1 MPMSI
6 QIVSVLALIASLA
19 GNTLINFKK
28 KVGFIVWILSNILW
42 IAVNLMGTPN
52 VSQIIMFIVYMA
64 LNVHGYVTW
73 TRAKK

>member
-1 MPMSI
+1 MSI

>member
-1 MPMSI
+1 MSI
-6 QIVSVLALIASLA
+6 QIVSVLALVASLT

-42 IAVNLMGTPN
+42 IVVNLMGTPN
-52 VSQIIMFIVYMA
+52 WSQIIMFIVYMA

-73 TRAKK
+73 TKAKK